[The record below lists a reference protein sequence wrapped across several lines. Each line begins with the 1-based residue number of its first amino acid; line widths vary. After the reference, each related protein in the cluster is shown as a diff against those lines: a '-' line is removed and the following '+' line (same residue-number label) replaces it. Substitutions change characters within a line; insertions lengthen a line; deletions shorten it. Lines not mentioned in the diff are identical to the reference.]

1 MDHITKAV
9 GVGTDMNY
17 LSPEIIVAGVLLV
30 ATGACVGWWLQRL
43 SRSPVRQSTP
53 DRPLPT
59 AQMIVMEDRLSAV
72 SAQTTD
78 HENLCAVKDADV
90 AKWKQ
95 RYQVARREIE
105 ERINIMDEVESDNI
119 DLDSA
124 LCKSIVEQEKLQML
138 LYQRNESLD
147 VMNNDRVALELR
159 LLAIKEQLD
168 FGNRRIQELESVL
181 PSAADATTA
190 ADNLQDSALASSP
203 LGSEERLELLNRELI
218 GKDRMLEQMR
228 QELRVKD
235 SQLDE
240 LQLELT
246 CLSTLAKADDASKQH
261 VSNDSSAGIVFE
273 DDAVLVQA
281 PTNLFS
287 VAPQQVDRLQQI
299 TGVGDKLARTLNEL
313 GVYQFR
319 QIAEFTATDLLWLD
333 QQLGAFK
340 GRIGRDNWVAQ
351 AEALALEE
359 VDD

>member
-1 MDHITKAV
+1 
-9 GVGTDMNY
+9 MNY
-17 LSPEIIVAGVLLV
+17 LSPEIIIFGIVLIAAGCG
-30 ATGACVGWWLQRL
+30 TGWWLHHL
-43 SRSPVRQSTP
+43 FARSLARQASSE
-53 DRPLPT
+53 RPLPA
-59 AQMIVMEDRLSAV
+59 AQILVMEDRLSAV

-78 HENLCAVKDADV
+78 HASQCATKDADV
-90 AKWKQ
+90 AKWQQ
-95 RYQVARREIE
+95 RYMVARKEIE

-119 DLDSA
+119 ELDSA

-138 LYQRNESLD
+138 LYQRNESLE
-147 VMNNDRVALELR
+147 VMNNDRMALESR
-159 LLAIKEQLD
+159 LLAMKEELD
-168 FGNRRIQELESVL
+168 LGKRRIQELESVL
-181 PSAADATTA
+181 PPSSAAAAASDASQK
-190 ADNLQDSALASSP
+190 DNVLPASQ
-203 LGSEERLELLNRELI
+203 LGAEEQLELLKRELI

-246 CLSTLAKADDASKQH
+246 CLSTLAKADDASKQNTA
-261 VSNDSSAGIVFE
+261 NDSTAGILID

-281 PTNLFS
+281 PANLFS
-287 VAPQQVDRLQQI
+287 VAPRQVDQLQQI
-299 TGVGDKLARTLNEL
+299 TGIGSKLARTLNEL

-340 GRIGRDNWVAQ
+340 GRIARDNWVAQ